1 MKVSKTIY
9 LVDNDASERHTLS
22 VFLESCGYSV
32 RSFPSAESFL
42 AETEYLAVGVML
54 LDQHLPGMSG
64 LDLQA
69 ELSRR
74 GIKLPII
81 FITGHGDM
89 QMSVKAI
96 KAGAINFLEK
106 PFNTEDL
113 LKSIGEAFSLAN
125 GNKLY
130 RHTAAEVTRRVAIL
144 TKREREIMQHIVAG
158 ITNKDMAELLG
169 LSVRT
174 IEVHR
179 KKVMNKMGAKSIP
192 DLVWKYSMYQGAAP
206 SPNAK
211 LTKQ

>member
-1 MKVSKTIY
+1 MKVNRTIN
-9 LVDNDASERHTLS
+9 LVDNDATERHTLS

-42 AETEYLAVGVML
+42 AETGYLAVGVML
-54 LDQHLPGMSG
+54 LEQHLPGMSG

-81 FITGHGDM
+81 FITGHGDL

-96 KAGAINFLEK
+96 KNGAINFLEK
-106 PFNTEDL
+106 PLNNEEL
-113 LKSIGEAFSLAN
+113 LKSIGDAFSLAY

-130 RHTAAEVTRRVAIL
+130 RNTAAEVTRRHANL
-144 TKREREIMQHIVAG
+144 TNREREVMQHVVAG
-158 ITNKDMAELLG
+158 ETNKDIAQLLG
-169 LSVRT
+169 LSIRT

-179 KKVMNKMGAKSIP
+179 KNVMNKMGAKSIP

-206 SPNAK
+206 RPNAK
-211 LTKQ
+211 LKKQ